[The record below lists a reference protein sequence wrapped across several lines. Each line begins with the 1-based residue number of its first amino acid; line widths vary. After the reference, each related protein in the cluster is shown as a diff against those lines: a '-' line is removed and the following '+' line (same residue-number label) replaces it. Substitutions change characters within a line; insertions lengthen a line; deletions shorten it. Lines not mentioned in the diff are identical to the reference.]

1 MPRQRF
7 DSFMSQYTGKRVGRF
22 ARVAKAVSIMTRV
35 AKLIR
40 VYALQQ
46 HTMREVNQLRD
57 KFADG
62 LTKKDSEMLHQQA
75 KVLLQATHRH
85 ESLSDLIQ
93 KKRLG
98 NFFPISTEFPKYF
111 KIEPVNK
118 QNRTR

>member
-7 DSFMSQYTGKRVGRF
+7 ESVVSSYTGKRIGRF
-22 ARVAKAVSIMTRV
+22 ARVAKAVGILSRV

-62 LTKKDSEMLHQQA
+62 LTKKDSEMLHAQVKTRISSR
-75 KVLLQATHRH
+75 KV
-85 ESLSDLIQ
+85 EINDLFY
-93 KKRLG
+93 LG
-98 NFFPISTEFPKYF
+98 EGASSSHA
-111 KIEPVNK
+111 
-118 QNRTR
+118 